1 MTSLV
6 DLHRLLL
13 SDPVCHVDFEHEHSV
28 DHIGT
33 VTLQM
38 YLIWLPTIFHSFGR
52 MARLDDDALALPEN
66 LSFECGILHSLL
78 ELSSVLFV

>member
-1 MTSLV
+1 M

-13 SDPVCHVDFEHEHSV
+13 SDPVCHVDFEHERSV

-52 MARLDDDALALPEN
+52 MALLDDDALALPEN